1 MAFPVEHGLQW
12 VKLQLAAALDV
23 SAMTH
28 EMFQVNGY
36 MLHGGWKINP
46 QICGILGGKTWYI
59 YIILPLFQWY
69 TIITYVG

>member
-46 QICGILGGKTWYI
+46 QICGILGGKT
-59 YIILPLFQWY
+59 
-69 TIITYVG
+69 